1 MHLRG
6 KFLDVYA
13 GAGIV
18 NGSDAERE
26 WVELEDKI
34 SGVLHILAP

>member
-1 MHLRG
+1 MHLFERRLHV
-6 KFLDVYA
+6 FA

-18 NGSDAERE
+18 EGSDAERE
-26 WVELEDKI
+26 WSELEDKI